1 MQAYASLYSLVH
13 GQRGADQQ
21 TGETDMQYPTEESW
35 NAQMEFEAATECEPL
50 CEEIKESALHSSEVW
65 QYFLGFGEVS
75 IGSDDV
81 AKSQVKTW
89 KLDAANVDSMSH
101 EQLVVLV
108 MMGTDKQALEAR
120 YELRQRLERDQDLAD
135 YIDGEAVKAWPK
147 YKAEQSRL

>member
-1 MQAYASLYSLVH
+1 MDSAVLI
-13 GQRGADQQ
+13 QQ
-21 TGETDMQYPTEESW
+21 TGVTDMLYYPTEESW
-35 NAQMEFEAATECEPL
+35 NAQIEFEAATECEQL
-50 CEEIKESALHSSEVW
+50 CEEIKEAALHSSETW
-65 QYFLGFGEVS
+65 MYYLGFGEVS

-89 KLDAANVDSMSH
+89 QLAADDVASMTH

>member
-1 MQAYASLYSLVH
+1 M
-13 GQRGADQQ
+13 
-21 TGETDMQYPTEESW
+21 
-35 NAQMEFEAATECEPL
+35 
-50 CEEIKESALHSSEVW
+50 
-65 QYFLGFGEVS
+65 S

-89 KLDAANVDSMSH
+89 KLAADDVASMTH

>member
-1 MQAYASLYSLVH
+1 MDSAVLI
-13 GQRGADQQ
+13 QQ
-21 TGETDMQYPTEESW
+21 TGVTDMQYPTEESW

-50 CEEIKESALHSSEVW
+50 CDSIKEDALHSSEVW
-65 QYFLGFGEVS
+65 QYYLGFGEVS

-89 KLDAANVDSMSH
+89 QLNASNVESMSH

-108 MMGTDKQALEAR
+108 MMGTDRQALEAR
-120 YELRQRLERDQDLAD
+120 YELRQRLERDEDLAD